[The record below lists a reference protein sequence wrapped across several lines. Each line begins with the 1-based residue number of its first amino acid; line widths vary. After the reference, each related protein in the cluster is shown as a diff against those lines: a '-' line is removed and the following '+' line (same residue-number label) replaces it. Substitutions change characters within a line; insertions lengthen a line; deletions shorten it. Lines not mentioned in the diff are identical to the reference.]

1 MPLDPQAEQL
11 LQQISELG
19 LSPLPSLAPA
29 QAREQVAKLRGKPLR
44 VQPVDRVENFTI
56 PGLSGE
62 IPIRTYAPSC
72 APESSTPL
80 PVLVYFHGGG
90 WVLGD
95 LDAADPTCRFLANRA
110 GCAVVS
116 VDYRLA
122 PEHKF
127 PAAVEDA
134 FAAVEWVAQNAEK
147 IGGDRNR
154 VGAGGDSAGGNLAA
168 AVALMARDKHFP
180 ALTCQLLIYPVTC
193 YRFDTASYREFGT
206 GNFGLS
212 TEEMIWFWHHYLASE
227 ADGQNYYASPLLA
240 NNLSGLPKACIVT
253 AECDVLRDE
262 AEAYAARLREAG
274 VSVKLKRYDGL
285 IHSFV
290 GLASVLDR
298 GKEALG
304 EIADEL
310 RRMFSSVKSAEF

>member
-1 MPLDPQAEQL
+1 MPLDPQAEQF
-11 LQQISELG
+11 LQQIAQLE
-19 LSPLPSLAPA
+19 LSPLPSLTPA

-56 PGLSGE
+56 PGRAGE
-62 IPIRTYAPSC
+62 IPIRTYTPIRAPQ
-72 APESSTPL
+72 SSTPL

-95 LDAADPTCRFLANRA
+95 LDGADPTCRFLANRA

-134 FAAVEWVAQNAEK
+134 FAAVEWVAENAGK
-147 IGGDRNR
+147 IGGDRLR
-154 VGAGGDSAGGNLAA
+154 VGVGGDSAGGNLAA

-180 ALTCQLLIYPVTC
+180 PLCCQLLIYPVTC
-193 YRFDTASYREFGT
+193 YSFDTESYREFSS
-206 GNFGLS
+206 GNFGLNK
-212 TEEMIWFWHHYLASE
+212 EEMIWFWHHYLASE

-240 NNLSGLPKACIVT
+240 NNLSGLPPACIFT

-262 AEAYAARLREAG
+262 AEAYAARLRAAG
-274 VSVKLKRYDGL
+274 VSVQLKRYEGL

-290 GLASVLDR
+290 GLAPVLDR
-298 GKEALG
+298 GKQALE

-310 RRMFSSVKSAEF
+310 RLMFEERSPQA